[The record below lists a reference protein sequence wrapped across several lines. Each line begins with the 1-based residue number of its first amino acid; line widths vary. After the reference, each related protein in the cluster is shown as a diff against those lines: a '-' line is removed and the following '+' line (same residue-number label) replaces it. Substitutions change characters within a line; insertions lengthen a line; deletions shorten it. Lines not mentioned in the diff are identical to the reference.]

1 MFRSTFLVFSF
12 LLTVTVCYAQVSPN
26 CKTNMGS
33 GVQPF
38 AGLSLGYLASIIPTP
53 GVQSANGG
61 TSAVRNASDSSLT
74 ATKGSGE
81 GLNQSLPPS
90 PRASQGVTPNE
101 VMYVLN
107 AAGELSVISVP
118 GNPPI
123 QSAVNA
129 VCSSH
134 PVQPAAPSTVSFRP
148 AEASPMSATAHATTV
163 DVVSAIVG
171 SESIDVVSLPN
182 GRMIPAQVLLRAVSE
197 LLRWS
202 PRLG

>member
-38 AGLSLGYLASIIPTP
+38 AGLSLGY
-53 GVQSANGG
+53 
-61 TSAVRNASDSSLT
+61 
-74 ATKGSGE
+74 
-81 GLNQSLPPS
+81 
-90 PRASQGVTPNE
+90 
-101 VMYVLN
+101 
-107 AAGELSVISVP
+107 
-118 GNPPI
+118 
-123 QSAVNA
+123 
-129 VCSSH
+129 
-134 PVQPAAPSTVSFRP
+134 
-148 AEASPMSATAHATTV
+148 
-163 DVVSAIVG
+163 
-171 SESIDVVSLPN
+171 